1 MRISDWSSDVCS
13 SDLIEL
19 YPRST
24 AAPQITPLLS
34 QPIVELC
41 LSIPTWQWVRGGRDR
56 AVARAAVADLLPA
69 LIAQRRTKGG
79 PTGFLRRVF
88 NARADDRSEERR
100 VGKEGVSTCKC
111 RGSPDDYKKNTK
123 NKE

>member
-79 PTGFLRRVF
+79 QTGFLRRG
-88 NARADDRSEERR
+88 RSEERR
-100 VGKEGVSTCKC
+100 VGRECASRCRY
-111 RGSPDDYKKNTK
+111 RGSPYHKIN
-123 NKE
+123 